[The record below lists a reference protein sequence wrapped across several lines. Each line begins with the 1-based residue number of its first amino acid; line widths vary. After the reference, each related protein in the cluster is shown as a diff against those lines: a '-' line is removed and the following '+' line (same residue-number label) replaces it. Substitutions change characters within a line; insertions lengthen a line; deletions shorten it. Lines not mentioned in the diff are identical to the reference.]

1 MKQIVAPLLLSATL
15 AWAQQPTN
23 PPQNPPSA
31 PPATTPESGQQPTP
45 APTPQRQDKAAVNSQ
60 IQANIQSALSGDPA
74 LSGSSVQ
81 TTVDDVNITLTGFVE
96 SEGQLNR
103 VMQLVSPYT
112 GYRQV
117 VNKVEVR

>member
-1 MKQIVAPLLLSATL
+1 MKQIVAPLLLSAAL

-23 PPQNPPSA
+23 PAQNPPSA
-31 PPATTPESGQQPTP
+31 PPATTPDSGRQPTP
-45 APTPQRQDKAAVNSQ
+45 TPTRQDKAAVNSQ
-60 IQANIQSALSGDPA
+60 IQSNIQSALSGDPG
-74 LSGSSVQ
+74 LSGTSVQ

-96 SEGQLNR
+96 SEAQLNR